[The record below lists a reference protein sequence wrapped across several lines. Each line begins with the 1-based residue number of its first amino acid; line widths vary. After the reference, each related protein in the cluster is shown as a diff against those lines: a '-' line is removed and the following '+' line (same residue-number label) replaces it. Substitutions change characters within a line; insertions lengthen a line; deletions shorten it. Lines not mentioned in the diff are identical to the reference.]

1 MAAACTFV
9 VCCTPYHLTLLAW
22 KQFDNSYGHE
32 PGLADGQGTTA
43 VALQQYW
50 AVWNYSMNSRWT
62 VTCG

>member
-43 VALQQYW
+43 AVLGSLELQHEFKTDCDLW
-50 AVWNYSMNSRWT
+50 ISPH
-62 VTCG
+62 